1 MKRGTG
7 KRLIAVLLTLSI
19 LMTLLPV
26 SALGAGRGG
35 FRDVSDGDW
44 FSDAVDYVVS
54 HGIFNGTSDSTFEPD
69 GGMTRAMMVTVLG
82 RVALIDE
89 DDYSGASGFTD
100 VERGSWYE
108 PYVSWAV
115 ESGITLG
122 VGEGLFAPNDPV
134 TRAQMALFLYRLLQY
149 LDVDAPEAVTDG
161 LPADYDDVPDYARE
175 AVELMW
181 KCGVFEGGGDNR
193 FDPAR
198 QLTRAEVA
206 TLLMRVDGHLVDE
219 GFKEYTDEPE
229 DDDDDR
235 PVVTPP
241 VTPDDDDDDGDEPGG
256 DEGSV
261 LYEPKVDE
269 TPGTAAKLDVDTGF
283 SITVKSS
290 EAMTLEKVKAAI
302 TAVDTSDPTN
312 TNVISVKDNDDG
324 TYTITGLKPS
334 YTDEGKT
341 TTASGFAPGHAYKIT
356 LNNDALT
363 FAGEKESVREYN
375 FTVAR
380 EESLNVE
387 LRDDIVYIPASDVS
401 GGIDAGLLEVGEN
414 GIENAG
420 EEIKG
425 SFTLNSA
432 STLSRAGGAPK
443 VGDIV
448 AVYEGTPPEERTAN
462 SESEDN
468 TAPISYVRIT
478 QIDSDGTYHYEGVET
493 ADVLDMPEIFPVSIY
508 DDTDGDFEKEDK
520 SATIPAKA
528 FDYAGGFFSE
538 ARLDADAEVK
548 AGDYIAFYTG
558 YLNTAADTEDDLA
571 DSSAELAYYARIDKL
586 TESGDAYIIEYT
598 EVTLDDIITEQSS
611 YTSQEMDMSQLLSDD
626 DVSEL
631 EASIEQEVKESGMAE
646 EVAQAVVN
654 MALTGESLDVLR
666 EELGLTELNVSQ
678 SGSSSSGPAALS
690 ASGTAS
696 SSDITVQIKGAN
708 ADVDTSSARYGG
720 KGLTVKLTIEFTVK
734 MGQNLNLDFVI
745 SLEQQLKIVLDAGVD
760 TVCEWLWGF
769 IPYPDWIVTASIDV
783 YSYTGL
789 DIDMN
794 ARTDDGVTEVTDYV
808 DMIKDLLEEGG
819 DESTAETLASLYKET
834 LENDSDWVD
843 LFKYRLMHEK
853 KTLAK
858 IVNFSMELSFVVSG
872 KVNVYVGVNFDYEIA
887 RRYIFTMQLLKS
899 RTSNDTISLIPE
911 QYELEVYVL
920 GMLGLRAGLR
930 IELAASLIHKKVAGV
945 GVSAEAGAYIE
956 LYGYFAYTLKYI
968 ETTGRQSQA
977 AGNMFVEI
985 GIYVEVGAEVEAIG
999 GLITWMPTILSLRFP
1014 LWTAGNQFSVLGFH
1028 EPAGGI
1034 GTLEFGYSDAYNVP
1048 SSVFTMDVMDMKT
1061 GKVTP
1066 TNYAN
1071 AVNGQYFKVE
1081 NTNDEIKDGW
1091 LKTLGS
1097 GFLAIPLPF
1106 WQYQLQAAHDIND
1119 MNRYETGQL
1128 IITYE
1133 DPTSKLAFNTEP
1145 IQRVVDYSWDQVGDH
1160 GFNLVLSSEAE
1171 PYQIA
1176 FYDFEGKE
1184 VEYDLSD
1191 FDRYGYKRLGWLDMN
1206 GNYSSEEE
1214 AYANLISDDE
1224 LPRAIQGEN
1233 CYYVAVWEKIDVPY
1247 KVRHHYQNPDGSYPS
1262 NDEAV
1267 VTDHTD
1273 GRVEVVI
1280 TPSAAEGFTSAVQ
1293 AKPGYGT
1300 PFTRSITVITGPGE
1314 VVADFY
1320 YPLESYTATVNYTV
1334 GSKTVKTVEYT
1345 LKYGQTI
1352 PTPSMDGYTLSGW
1365 TNPTM
1370 AAGNTTYTATFTANT
1385 ETPYVVEH
1393 YLQQPDGSYV
1403 LAENGRIEK
1412 EGTTGGTVDVSGFT
1426 APETGYNAGTYDT
1439 TLTIAGDGS
1448 TVVKVRY
1455 ALSALHTATF
1465 YDTDKTTVIGKSYY
1479 YADKTIPIPQSV
1491 NKAKPGYTPIWD
1503 EDTSFSPAPNDDI
1516 KIYVSGWAEGEG
1528 TAYTVKHLEEDP
1540 DNPGEYILVQTDNLT
1555 GTTNGPATVTLI
1567 QHKEGEFEEGVY
1579 KEATISGNGTTV
1591 VEVKYDRCEYTLTY
1605 NLNAAGASFVE
1616 GVEAKVTLLFGATLD
1631 LPDSA
1636 DATLAD
1642 HALTGWTTDPE
1653 GKNDFTGTTMPANH
1667 LTLYAKWEEGI
1678 PYTVTNRLLPNVL
1691 WESNYSDGSPE
1702 ISYRDYDSDYYVE
1715 VVEYRV
1721 APEAGE
1727 IKVEPTVREHYVTPE
1742 SQTITI
1748 SADGTVSQEVEFRY
1762 TPTTYN
1768 FTLYDTDGS
1777 QVYSGSARYGTDLTQ
1792 IQFKFG
1798 YRPAALYTDSACT
1811 QEYNPNIEDTTVDLY
1826 VKEWVGVTYRVTVDL
1841 GTYHTYEEYGNF
1853 WELLEAQDVEI
1864 TEGSAT
1870 YSVVLSIQYGSGAK
1884 LPEASELEIGMKVD
1898 LKQYYYDSELGGSVF
1913 KDIDG
1918 FTNGAFDSLFTGNLS
1933 IGNSYRFVKDRGG
1946 TTGENG
1952 TLRKIY
1958 TVGDLKEIEIDII
1971 LGYRNFELVDNI
1983 KFEPIE
1989 EGGHGSI
1996 SNISDWGSILLE
2008 GNNHTISGYRSD
2020 SGQGLFYDLPHN
2032 TVIRNL
2038 TLSDFKITAVDD
2050 GITDEGIDRVDNV
2063 GLLVREVKKYLGS
2076 YGQYEPGDITLEN
2089 VHLEDSS
2096 LDYGYVENWDGGLHY
2111 IGGLIGTCGNALL
2124 TGCSIGDDVTLI
2136 DNDSG
2141 ITGIGAFIGCASG
2154 ERVQLTSC
2162 TNGLT
2167 DIPDVYRKDNATT

>member
-7 KRLIAVLLTLSI
+7 KRLLAVLLTLSI

-44 FSDAVDYVVS
+44 FSEAVDYVVS
-54 HGIFNGTSDSTFEPD
+54 HGIFNGTSDSTFDPD

-161 LPADYDDVPDYARE
+161 LPADYDDVPGYARE

-206 TLLMRVDGHLVDE
+206 TLLMRIDGHLVDE
-219 GFKEYTDEPE
+219 GFKEYADEPE
-229 DDDDDR
+229 DDDDDK

-241 VTPDDDDDDGDEPGG
+241 VTPGGDDDDDGDEPGG
-256 DEGSV
+256 DGGSV

-269 TPGTAAKLDVDTGF
+269 TPGTAAKLDVDTTF

-290 EAMTLEKVKAAI
+290 KAMTVDEVKAAI

-312 TNVISVKDNDDG
+312 ENVISVKDNGNG

-334 YTDEGKT
+334 YNDNGTT
-341 TTASGFAPGHAYKIT
+341 TTAPGFVPGHAYKIT
-356 LNNDALT
+356 LNDDALT
-363 FAGEKESVREYN
+363 FVGEKESVREYN
-375 FTVAR
+375 FTVERAQ
-380 EESLNVE
+380 SLNVE
-387 LRDDIVYIPASDVS
+387 LRDDIVYIPAAQVD
-401 GGIDAGLLEVGEN
+401 GDIEAGLLEVEDG
-414 GIENAG
+414 GIKNVGA
-420 EEIKG
+420 EITG
-425 SFTLNSA
+425 SFSLKAANS
-432 STLSRAGGAPK
+432 LSRADSTPK

-448 AVYEGTPPEERTAN
+448 AVYEGTHPEQRTEN
-462 SESEDN
+462 STSEDN

-478 QIDSDGTYHYEGVET
+478 RIDADGTYHYEGVET
-493 ADVLDMPEIFPVSIY
+493 TDVLDMPEIFPVSIY
-508 DDTDGDFEKEDK
+508 DDTDNDFENEDN
-520 SATIPAKA
+520 TVTVPASV
-528 FDYAGGFFSE
+528 FDYAGGYFSE
-538 ARLDADAEVK
+538 VRLDADAEVE

-558 YLNTAADTEDDLA
+558 YLNTAADTKADLN
-571 DSSAELAYYARIDKL
+571 DSSAELAYYARIETLKL
-586 TESGDAYIIEYT
+586 DEDGDTYTIIFT
-598 EVTLDDIITEQSS
+598 RVSLDDIITEQSS
-611 YTSQEMDMSQLLSDD
+611 YTSQEMDMSQLLDES

-696 SSDITVQIKGAN
+696 SSDITVKITGAD

-720 KGLTVKLTIEFTVK
+720 KGLTVKLTIKFTVG

-794 ARTDDGVTEVTDYV
+794 ARTDDNVTEVTDYV
-808 DMIKDLLEEGG
+808 DMIKDLLNEGG
-819 DESTAETLASLYKET
+819 DDSTAETLASLYKET

-899 RTSNDTISLIPE
+899 KTSNDTISLIPE

-930 IELAASLIHKKVAGV
+930 IDLAASLIHKKVAGV
-945 GVSAEAGAYIE
+945 GISAEAGAYIE

-1028 EPAGGI
+1028 EPEGGI

-1071 AVNGQYFKVE
+1071 VVNGPYFEIE
-1081 NTNDEIKDGW
+1081 NTNDEIKGGW
-1091 LKTLGS
+1091 LTTFGS
-1097 GFLAIPLPF
+1097 GFLTFPLPY
-1106 WQYQLQAAHDIND
+1106 WQYQLQAARDIND

-1128 IITYE
+1128 IITYA
-1133 DPTSKLAFNTEP
+1133 DPTSKLAFNSEP

-1160 GFNLVLSSEAE
+1160 GFNLVLSSEAD

-1206 GNYSSEEE
+1206 GNYSSEAD
-1214 AYANLISDDE
+1214 AYANLIPDDE

-1233 CYYVAVWEKIDVPY
+1233 RYYVAVWEKVDVPY
-1247 KVRHHYQNPDGSYPS
+1247 TVRHHFQKLDGSYPS

-1267 VTDHTD
+1267 VTTHND
-1273 GRVEVVI
+1273 GRVDVVI
-1280 TPSAAEGFTSAVQ
+1280 TPNAAEGFASAVQ

-1300 PFTRSITVITGPGE
+1300 PFTRSITVITGPDEG
-1314 VVADFY
+1314 VADFY
-1320 YPLESYTATVNYTV
+1320 YPLESYKATVNYTV
-1334 GSKTVKTVEYT
+1334 DGATVQTSTYT

-1352 PTPSMDGYTLSGW
+1352 PTPSMDGYTLTGW
-1365 TNPTM
+1365 TEGTTM
-1370 AAGNTTYTATFTANT
+1370 AAGDTTYTATFTANAD
-1385 ETPYVVEH
+1385 TPYVVEH
-1393 YLQQPDGSYV
+1393 YLQQSDGSYV
-1403 LAENGRIEK
+1403 LAENGRIK
-1412 EGTTGGTVDVSGFT
+1412 KTGMTGGMVDISGFT
-1426 APETGYNAGTYDT
+1426 APTGYNTGTYAET
-1439 TLTIAGDGS
+1439 AIAGDGS

-1479 YADKTIPIPQSV
+1479 YAGNTITIPNSV
-1491 NKAKPGYTPIWD
+1491 NKAKPGYTPIWAD
-1503 EDTSFSPAPNDDI
+1503 GTSFSNAPDKDVA
-1516 KIYVSGWAEGEG
+1516 IYVSGWAEGEG

-1540 DNPGEYILVQTDNLT
+1540 DNPGEYILVKTDNLT
-1555 GTTNGPATVTLI
+1555 GTTDGPATVTLI
-1567 QHKEGEFEEGVY
+1567 QHNEGEFEKGVY
-1579 KEATISGNGTTV
+1579 EEANISGDGTTV

-1605 NLNAAGASFVE
+1605 DLNAEGASFVE
-1616 GVEAKVTLLFGATLD
+1616 GVEAKVTLLFGATLN

-1653 GKNDFTGTTMPANH
+1653 GKNDFTGTTMPAEH
-1667 LTLYAKWEEGI
+1667 LTLYAKWAEGI
-1678 PYTVTNRLLPNVL
+1678 PYTVTNILLPNIL
-1691 WESNYSDGSPE
+1691 WDCDYSESSGPN
-1702 ISYRDYDSDYYVE
+1702 ISYRDNYQSWEE
-1715 VVEYRV
+1715 VIEYRV

-1727 IKVEPTVREHYVTPE
+1727 ITVKPAEREHYVTPE

-1748 SADGTVSQEVEFRY
+1748 SEDGTVSQEVEFRY
-1762 TPTTYN
+1762 TPTAYD

-1777 QVYSGSARYGTDLTQ
+1777 QVYTGSARYGTDLTQ

-1798 YRPAALYTDSACT
+1798 YRPAALYTDSGCT
-1811 QEYNPNIEDTTVDLY
+1811 QEYNPNIENTAVNLY
-1826 VKEWVGVTYRVTVDL
+1826 VKEWVGVTYRVHVDL
-1841 GTYHTYEEYGNF
+1841 ETHTYEEYKNF
-1853 WELLEAQDVEI
+1853 WDVLKAQGVE
-1864 TEGSAT
+1864 TTGGSST
-1870 YSVVLSIQYGSGAK
+1870 SSVVLNVRYGTGAK
-1884 LPEASELEIGMKVD
+1884 LPEASELDIGMKVD
-1898 LKQYYYDSELGGSVF
+1898 LKQYAWINENNVYEDVP
-1913 KDIDG
+1913 G
-1918 FTNGAFDSLFTGNLS
+1918 FTGEFDSLFSGNLDVTTLN
-1933 IGNSYRFVKDRGG
+1933 GYQFVKDRGG
-1946 TTGENG
+1946 TTGEG
-1952 TLRKIY
+1952 GEVRMIY
-1958 TVGDLKEIEIDII
+1958 TPGDLLEMDVDIS
-1971 LGYRNFELVDNI
+1971 LGYRNFALANNI
-1983 KFEPIE
+1983 EFDPNE
-1989 EGGHGSI
+1989 EGGHGKI
-1996 SNISDWGSILLE
+1996 SWNLYEMGGILLD
-2008 GNNHTISGYRSD
+2008 GAGHTISGFRNY
-2020 SGQGLFYDLPHN
+2020 SGEGLFDELPSG
-2032 TVIRNL
+2032 TTILNL
-2038 TLSDFKITAVDD
+2038 TLSDFVVTAIDD
-2050 GITDEGIDRVDNV
+2050 PDISYDWVDNV
-2063 GLLVREVKKYLGS
+2063 GLLVNEVKTPNK
-2076 YGQYEPGDITLEN
+2076 EPGEITLQN
-2089 VHLEDSS
+2089 VHVTNSS
-2096 LDYGYVENWDGGLHY
+2096 VDYGYVDEYDSDLYY
-2111 IGGLIGTCGNALL
+2111 IGGLVGTCGNALL
-2124 TGCSIGDDVTLI
+2124 ENCSIGADVALI
-2136 DNDSG
+2136 DNDSR
-2141 ITGIGAFIGCASG
+2141 ITGIGAFIGYASG
-2154 ERVQLTSC
+2154 ETVQLTGC
-2162 TNGLT
+2162 ANGLT
-2167 DIPDVYRKDNATT
+2167 DIPDVYRKNETT